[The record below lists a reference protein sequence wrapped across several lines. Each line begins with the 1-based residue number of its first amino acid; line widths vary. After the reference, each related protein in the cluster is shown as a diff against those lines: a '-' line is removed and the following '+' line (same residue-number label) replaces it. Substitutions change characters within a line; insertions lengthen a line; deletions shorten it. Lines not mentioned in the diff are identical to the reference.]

1 MPQDWRDLTYLL
13 HGTATQRAAY
23 HALDAFRVFAL
34 LGAFDPILAGTIPL
48 DIDVPG
54 SDLDVVC
61 YAADVEAFAQHL
73 QNVFGHCD
81 GFVVHHTVV
90 DGLPTVIGQFTSQG
104 FPIEIFGQPRPV
116 AEQHAVRHMVVEE
129 RLLRHGGP
137 EVRRQIRR
145 LKGQGLKTEP
155 AFAVVFGL
163 PGDPYQALLQL
174 AELGEDALASVLSSV
189 PPPP

>member
-1 MPQDWRDLTYLL
+1 MIEVSKQYPQGS
-13 HGTATQRAAY
+13 GTR
-23 HALDAFRVFAL
+23 
-34 LGAFDPILAGTIPL
+34 P

-54 SDLDVVC
+54 SDLDIVC

-73 QNVFGHCD
+73 HDAFGHCD
-81 GFVVHHTVV
+81 TFVLQHTVV
-90 DGLPTVIGQFTSQG
+90 DGLPTVIGQFTSRG

-116 AEQHAVRHMVVEE
+116 MEQHAVRHMVVEE

-137 EVRRQIRR
+137 EVRRQIRH

-163 PGDPYQALLQL
+163 PGDPYQTLLQL
-174 AELGEDALASVLSSV
+174 AELDEDALVSVLSSV
-189 PPPP
+189 LPPSQG